1 MGIHSVQPGLLK
13 ETNAPE
19 SPGVSKTKTPQ
30 KSTPSNPTLRQRKE
44 ASARKPVADATVLKT
59 HSEPRA
65 QIRVDKQAVDQAL
78 GKTAELVKKIAADR
92 QPGFYKHAS
101 MMINGPASDKSF
113 LLDCLA
119 KLYMSAPNP
128 NHPNASDPEW
138 VDDQDVL
145 WGDELLFLFEVAQQV
160 DKLSNE
166 GKAYFS
172 NALASRAG
180 VVRSESGSIA
190 ELENILLK
198 AKHYIGAEAC

>member
-1 MGIHSVQPGLLK
+1 MGIHSVQPGLLR

-30 KSTPSNPTLRQRKE
+30 KTSAPSLKQHKGTGIR
-44 ASARKPVADATVLKT
+44 SSGADSPVLKT

-65 QIRVDKQAVDQAL
+65 QVRVDKQAVDQAL
-78 GKTAELVKKIAADR
+78 GKTAELVKQIATDR

-101 MMINGPASDKSF
+101 MMINGAASDKSF

-119 KLYMSAPNP
+119 RLYISAPNP
-128 NHPNASDPEW
+128 NHSQASDPEW
-138 VDDQDVL
+138 IDDQDVL
-145 WGDELLFLFEVAQQV
+145 WGDELLFLFEVSQQV
-160 DKLSNE
+160 DKLSHE

-172 NALASRAG
+172 NALTGRAG
-180 VVRSESGSIA
+180 IERSESGSIA

-198 AKHYIGAEAC
+198 AKHYIDAGSR